1 VSPML
6 EAVERWATDL
16 CGSRQQEAV
25 ELLSRYAHLLA
36 RWAPRVNLVAVADL
50 PHLLERHLGP
60 ALHLRPVLQ
69 ALPHRRIVDVGS
81 GAGLPA
87 LPLAI
92 TMPGTHWTLVESR
105 RRRVSFLRQ
114 AVRELEL
121 QHAVDVVGSRVEDWI
136 PEMTCDVVTSR
147 AVAEPMVL
155 DRLAAH
161 TLTSG
166 GFFLTTRGPRS
177 DGEALPVGPSL
188 CILTAGPTLPTRLR
202 LYRPGKNSLKAV
214 EKAVE

>member
-1 VSPML
+1 ML
-6 EAVERWATDL
+6 EAIERWAPDVRGGRQEEAVER
-16 CGSRQQEAV
+16 
-25 ELLSRYAHLLA
+25 LSRYAHLLA

-50 PHLLERHLGP
+50 PNLVERHLGP
-60 ALHLRPVLQ
+60 ALHLRPVLR

-92 TMPGTHWTLVESR
+92 TMPDTHWTLVESR

-121 QHAVDVVGSRVEDWI
+121 QSTVDVIGSRVEDWT
-136 PEMTCDVVTSR
+136 PEVACDVITSR

-155 DRLAAH
+155 DRIAGHTVAH
-161 TLTSG
+161 G

-177 DGEALPVGPSL
+177 DGEALPPGPSL
-188 CILTAGPTLPTRLR
+188 CIQTPGPTMPTRLR
-202 LYRPGKNSLKAV
+202 LYRPGNNSPRPV
-214 EKAVE
+214 EKAVEG